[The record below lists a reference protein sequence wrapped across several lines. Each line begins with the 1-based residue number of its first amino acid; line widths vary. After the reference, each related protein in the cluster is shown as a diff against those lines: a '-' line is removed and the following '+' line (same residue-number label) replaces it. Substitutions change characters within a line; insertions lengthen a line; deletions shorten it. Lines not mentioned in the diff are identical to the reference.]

1 MPLFDFRCRQCGHEF
16 EALVRSG
23 KPATCSCGSEDL
35 EQLPSGFAVSSL
47 TIRKANLDT
56 VRQKGAQARK
66 EKLRSDHSYMEKH
79 IRDEH

>member
-1 MPLFDFRCRQCGHEF
+1 MPLFDFRCRQCAREF
-16 EALVRSG
+16 EALVRPG
-23 KPATCSCGSEDL
+23 PPVTCSCGSDDL

-47 TIRKANLDT
+47 TIRKANLDK

-66 EKLRSDHSYMEKH
+66 EKLQSDHSYMEKH